1 MKAIQDPGHFF
12 THFALNSY
20 KRELEPRKA
29 LIQHGLTVEKFD
41 FYEKLMRWSVP
52 RPFINVMLNVRF
64 PLSTLLL
71 LLM

>member
-1 MKAIQDPGHFF
+1 M
-12 THFALNSY
+12 
-20 KRELEPRKA
+20 EPRKA

-71 LLM
+71 TSHVTAIPKFLYNRFLYYIVKGGRA